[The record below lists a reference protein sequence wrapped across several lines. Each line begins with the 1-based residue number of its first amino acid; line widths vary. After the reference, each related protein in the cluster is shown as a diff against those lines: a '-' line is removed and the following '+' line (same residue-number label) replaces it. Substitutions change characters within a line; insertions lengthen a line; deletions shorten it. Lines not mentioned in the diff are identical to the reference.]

1 MEFIGSLCLILVAT
15 ALGGHISARLN
26 LPAVVGELLMGILLG
41 PALLNWV
48 QPNNFIH
55 FFSEIGVIIL
65 MFIAGLESDLSLLKR
80 YIRPSIVVAVLGM
93 IFPIIIAYLT
103 GLYFHFSNIESL
115 FLGVTFA
122 ATSVSISVVVLQE
135 MKHLNS
141 QEGTTILGAAVVD
154 DILAVLALSVLV
166 SLSGNQVSEQGGP
179 QNIGLSLLLQL
190 GYLVLLFILG
200 RWVIPQLMKL
210 SEKLLV
216 PSSEILISLVLCW
229 GLAYSADLTG
239 LSTVIGAF
247 FAGLAIGQTDYKALI
262 DRNVEPIGYAVFIP
276 VFFISIGLKMT
287 FTGIINDFWLFLILS
302 IGGIVSKL
310 LGAGIGAKVASF
322 SWNSSWMIGAGMVSR
337 GEMALI
343 IAQLGLQSHLLSTD
357 RYSAVIGAIIIT
369 TLAAP
374 FLLRSTISKLRKSQD
389 KLMD

>member
-15 ALGGHISARLN
+15 ALGGHLSARLN
-26 LPAVVGELLMGILLG
+26 LPAVVGELLVGILLG
-41 PALLNWV
+41 PAVLNWV

-55 FFSEIGVIIL
+55 FFSEIGVVIL

-80 YIRPSIVVAVLGM
+80 YIRPSTYVAAIGM

-103 GLYFHFSNIESL
+103 GLYFHFSQLESL

-135 MKHLNS
+135 MKQLDS

-154 DILAVLALSVLV
+154 DILAVITLSVLI
-166 SLSGNQVSEQGGP
+166 SLSGGQVENQNSS
-179 QNIGLSLLLQL
+179 QNLVLSPLLQL
-190 GYLVLLFILG
+190 GFFILLFILG

-216 PSSEILISLVLCW
+216 PASETLVSLSLCL
-229 GLAYSADLTG
+229 GLAYFADLTG
-239 LSTVIGAF
+239 LSSVIGAF
-247 FAGLAIGQTDYKALI
+247 FAGITIGQTNYKTLI
-262 DRNVEPIGYAVFIP
+262 DRNLEPIGYAVFIP
-276 VFFISIGLKMT
+276 VFFVSIGLKMT
-287 FTGIINDFWLFLILS
+287 FTGIINDFGLFLILS
-302 IGGIVSKL
+302 IGGVISKL
-310 LGAGIGAKVASF
+310 LGAGLGAKLAHF
-322 SWNSSWMIGAGMVSR
+322 SWNSSWMIGSGMVSR

-343 IAQLGLQSHLLSTD
+343 IAQLGLQSHLLSSD

-369 TLAAP
+369 TLVAP
-374 FLLRSTISKLRKSQD
+374 FLLRGTTSMLRKTKS
-389 KLMD
+389 